1 MGFLSHL
8 GHDFS
13 HLGGDFKKAGSDIG
27 RVAQNIGRDAGHAVS
42 WTKSQ
47 TVSFDDNFKHEV
59 ATLENDLNRAAKTAS
74 HGLDDGLVK
83 MGKGVEQY
91 VNSHP
96 KLKHIAEKIGLDAS
110 NPHNVSCLAQ
120 VNGTSFAEM
129 TYEMGRSMID
139 KAESCNKYSN
149 HVQKMTCLEQATQE
163 IKQQYGNFGDIMNKC
178 NHTTTIGDFS
188 DVFNNCKPFGNQ
200 KECFASVGAL
210 SGDFAKEAS
219 E

>member
-1 MGFLSHL
+1 MGFGSFIKHV
-8 GHDFS
+8 GN
-13 HLGGDFKKAGSDIG
+13 DFKHAGSDIAHE
-27 RVAQNIGRDAGHAVS
+27 AQDIGRDAGHAVS

-47 TVSFDDNFKHEV
+47 AVSFDDNFKHEFGIF
-59 ATLENDLNRAAKTAS
+59 ENDFNRATKTAS

-96 KLKHIAEKIGLDAS
+96 KLKHIAEKIGMDAS
-110 NPHNVSCLAQ
+110 NPHNASCLMQ

-129 TYEMGRSMID
+129 TYEMGRSMTD
-139 KAESCNKYSN
+139 KAERCNAYSN

-178 NHTTTIGDFS
+178 NHTTTIGDFG
-188 DVFNNCKPFGNQ
+188 DVFKNCRAFGNQ